1 MSEPVVVYKT
11 RGDALLPRDASAIA
25 RRRNGDATEHAR
37 KPLGLAPVL
46 DGLEDSDEPESVEGD
61 LAHPEAVNRADNRPA
76 WLSDINSLIN
86 FDRKRSNKR
95 MFELI
100 GEVIGETVGEMG
112 REIEAK
118 LGGLGGNP
126 ANLAEMRSALAEAK
140 LENAQ
145 LKAALAEI
153 RAKQNEHEFVLE
165 RLKIEKRGPPGVK
178 GERGRDGAE
187 GARGETGAR
196 GEQGPPGP
204 HVVAFETDDASFVA
218 VELLSNGK
226 KGASLHLRGMFE
238 SAFEQADEAEAAEA
252 HDAVQA
258 QRAVIERE
266 AENVRCGLPA
276 R

>member
-11 RGDALLPRDASAIA
+11 RGDATLPRDASSIA
-25 RRRNGDATEHAR
+25 RRPISSTSAR
-37 KPLGLAPVL
+37 APLGLAIV
-46 DGLEDSDEPESVEGD
+46 DGPEDIEDEPEND
-61 LAHPEAVNRADNRPA
+61 QPEPVVRQDNRPA
-76 WLSDINSLIN
+76 WLSDIDSLIN

-126 ANLAEMRSALAEAK
+126 ADLAEMRSALAEAK

-266 AENVRCGLPA
+266 AENVRRGLPA